1 MVPRHPPDVRGS
13 CALEVVA
20 TEFAVQGLEL
30 DRIGV
35 CWDLDLVRAGG
46 TWQARSFRASAW
58 TLPRQAEARSNR
70 LNAYRVLL
78 TRARHGTV
86 IWVPR
91 GDARDRTRDPAL
103 YDAVAEYLLAC
114 GATPLD
120 EAMNSNEADPYSD
133 RCCYDPLVVL
143 PAPACRPCHGCRP

>member
-1 MVPRHPPDVRGS
+1 M
-13 CALEVVA
+13 
-20 TEFAVQGLEL
+20 
-30 DRIGV
+30 
-35 CWDLDLVRAGG
+35 RADA

-86 IWVPR
+86 IWIPR
-91 GDARDRTRDPAL
+91 GDARDSTRDPAL
-103 YDAVAEYLLAC
+103 YDAVAGYLIEC

-120 EAMNSNEADPYSD
+120 ETAIPDEAAILPG
-133 RCCYDPLVVL
+133 PVL
-143 PAPACRPCHGCRP
+143 L